1 VPQFTTNAD
10 RIDPYKNFKFVV
22 VWDGTPVAGVSR
34 VGALTRS
41 TQVVTHR
48 EAATHI
54 APGSR
59 PGRPTTALSH
69 WSGA

>member
-1 VPQFTTNAD
+1 MPQFTTNAD

-48 EAATHI
+48 EGGDPHSSRKS
-54 APGSR
+54 PGQ
-59 PGRPTTALSH
+59 TDTALSR